1 MKTAISI
8 PDQVFEDAQQLAHE
22 LKISRSELF
31 TKAIEGFIKERDE
44 KQITKKLNEIYENGD
59 SKLDTKIEKI
69 QINSLKLDKE
79 KW

>member
-8 PDQVFEDAQQLAHE
+8 PDQVFEDAQELAHE

-44 KQITKKLNEIYENGD
+44 KQITKKLNEIYENEN

-79 KW
+79 EW